1 MQKSSYGV
9 IVEYQGSGDGGLG
22 QDFRSRNIDMY

>member
-9 IVEYQGSGDGGLG
+9 IVEDQGSGDGGLD
-22 QDFRSRNIDMY
+22 QDFTSRNIDKY